1 MRMEPMRVLVLTPQ
15 SGLILNGAA
24 EFELRTVIEA
34 LGLRV
39 VHGWRIKSAHLIGHD
54 CALIDNNFFSVT
66 RTGNSQEF
74 VDFEKP
80 INFPAPSLGGVVDD
94 ERFSISDSHEDR
106 RWQQ

>member
-1 MRMEPMRVLVLTPQ
+1 LNRR

-24 EFELRTVIEA
+24 ESELRPVIEA

-39 VHGWRIKSAHLIGHD
+39 VYGWRIKSAYLIGHD
-54 CALIDNNFFSVT
+54 CALIDNNFFAVA

-80 INFPAPSLGGVVDD
+80 IDFPAPSLGGVVND
-94 ERFSISDSHEDR
+94 EKFSVFNSHEDW
-106 RWQQ
+106 RW